1 MSKSST
7 ATVNTALTSF
17 ASGVAQDVRSALAD
31 FIAPPVPVGVTDGHY
46 KKFDEKNTFRV
57 YNAKRGIGGAATRI
71 HMDAED
77 PTFSCAP
84 YALEAA
90 IDDIERQKAGEF
102 QQALE
107 EAKIREVIVGASL
120 SHEDEVL
127 AKAKSITATSKTWG
141 ASADPI
147 DDIDQAILDIVTA
160 TGMFPN
166 RMVLGPGIWKLLK
179 NHKNVVSRQRS
190 TTDKAVDLGGFA
202 SMLLNPNIEIRLGLL
217 SKDTAKE
224 GKAASKQNI
233 IGSDIL
239 IFVGSQNPTTFD
251 PSFMKT
257 FRVGDISTGNVTEYR
272 DETCSSDIY
281 KVAWSNDIKV
291 VSSICAKRLSV
302 SAS

>member
-17 ASGVAQDVRSALAD
+17 ASGVAQDTKSALAD
-31 FIAPPVPVGVTDGHY
+31 FIAPRCPVGVTDGHY
-46 KKFDEKNTFRV
+46 KKFDEKNTFRT
-57 YNAKRGIGGAATRI
+57 YNTKRGIGGAATRV
-71 HMDAED
+71 HMDADD
-77 PTFSCAP
+77 PTFSCGS

-90 IDDIERQKAGEF
+90 IDDLERQKAGDF

-120 SHEDEVL
+120 SHEIEVL
-127 AKAKSITATSKTWG
+127 AKAREVTATSKTWG
-141 ASADPI
+141 ENADPI
-147 DDIDQAILDIVTA
+147 DDLDQAIQDIVTA
-160 TGMFPN
+160 TGMMPN
-166 RMVLGPGIWKLLK
+166 RMVMGIGTWRLLK
-179 NHKNVVSRQRS
+179 NHKNVKNRQRS

-202 SMLLNPNIEIRLGLL
+202 SMLLNPNIEIKLGIL

-224 GKAASKQNI
+224 GALASKQNI
-233 IGSDIL
+233 VGSDIL
-239 IFVGSQNPTTFD
+239 IFVASQNPTTFD

-257 FRVGDISTGNVTEYR
+257 FSIGDISTGNVTEYR

-281 KVAWSNDIKV
+281 KVAWSEQVKV
-291 VSSICAKRLSV
+291 VSSICAKRLTV

>member
-17 ASGVAQDVRSALAD
+17 ASGVAQDVKSALAD

-127 AKAKSITATSKTWG
+127 AKAKSIDATSKTWG
-141 ASADPI
+141 ANADPI

-160 TGMFPN
+160 TGMMPN
-166 RMVLGPGIWKLLK
+166 GLVMSPGLWKLLK

-224 GKAASKQNI
+224 GKTASKSNI
-233 IGSDIL
+233 IGNDIL

-257 FRVGDISTGNVTEYR
+257 FRIGDIAAGNVTEYR

-291 VSSICAKRLSV
+291 VSSICAKRLTV

>member
-17 ASGVAQDVRSALAD
+17 ASGVAQDVKSALAD
-31 FIAPPVPVGVTDGHY
+31 FIAPPVPTGVTDGHY
-46 KKFDEKNTFRV
+46 KRFDEKNTFRV
-57 YNAKRGIGGAATRI
+57 YNTKRGIGGAATRI
-71 HMDAED
+71 HMDADD
-77 PTFSCAP
+77 PTFNCAP

-90 IDDIERQKAGEF
+90 IDDFERQKAGEF

-107 EAKIREVIVGASL
+107 EAKIREVIVGATL
-120 SHEDEVL
+120 SHDDEVL
-127 AKAKSITATSKTWG
+127 AKARSVAATAKTWG
-141 ASADPI
+141 ANADPI
-147 DDIDQAILDIVTA
+147 DDIDQAILDIVNL

-166 RMVLGPGIWKLLK
+166 RMVMGPGTWKLLK

-224 GKAASKQNI
+224 GKAAAKQNI

-257 FRVGDISTGNVTEYR
+257 FRVGDIATGNVTEYR

-291 VSSICAKRLSV
+291 VSSICAKRLTV
-302 SAS
+302 SAA